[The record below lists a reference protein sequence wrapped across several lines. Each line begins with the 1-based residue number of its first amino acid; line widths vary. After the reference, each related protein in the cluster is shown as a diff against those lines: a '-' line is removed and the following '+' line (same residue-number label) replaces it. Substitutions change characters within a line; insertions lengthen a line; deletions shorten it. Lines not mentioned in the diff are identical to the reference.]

1 MKFKDLIPGNSLYIL
16 CIDPETDEATGIRE
30 GIVDSLNDSGTVLGV
45 RLLDPSDKS
54 KTILR
59 IYFRVNPEH
68 EINDSL
74 LEDKEHRL
82 KSVFESKTDAIS
94 KYIEYCESKIEQY
107 RRNIESIGR
116 KFIIP

>member
-1 MKFKDLIPGNSLYIL
+1 MKFKELIPGNSLYIL
-16 CIDPETDEATGIRE
+16 CIDPETDEATGILG
-30 GIVDSLNDSGTVLGV
+30 GIVNSLNDSGTVLGV
-45 RLLDPSDKS
+45 RLPDPSDKS
-54 KTILR
+54 KMILL
-59 IYFRVNPEH
+59 YFRVNPEH

-82 KSVFESKTDAIS
+82 KAVFESKNDAIG